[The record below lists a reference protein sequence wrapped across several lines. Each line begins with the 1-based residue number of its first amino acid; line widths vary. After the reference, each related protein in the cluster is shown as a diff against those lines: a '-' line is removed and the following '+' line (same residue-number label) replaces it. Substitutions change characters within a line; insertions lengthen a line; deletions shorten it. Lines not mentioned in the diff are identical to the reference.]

1 MSSNKDAKQKYISLS
16 FLSFSKKKKQLSSR
30 VSGKGNHVLSHA
42 LVEHAREEYFSFLLS
57 GVCVV
62 GGGGGDGGV
71 CKVLKEI
78 SRAKQLQYHT
88 EEF

>member
-1 MSSNKDAKQKYISLS
+1 MSFHMLWLSTQEENIS
-16 FLSFSKKKKQLSSR
+16 
-30 VSGKGNHVLSHA
+30 V
-42 LVEHAREEYFSFLLS
+42 FSFS
-57 GVCVV
+57 GVCVW
-62 GGGGGDGGV
+62 GGGGEEGVV